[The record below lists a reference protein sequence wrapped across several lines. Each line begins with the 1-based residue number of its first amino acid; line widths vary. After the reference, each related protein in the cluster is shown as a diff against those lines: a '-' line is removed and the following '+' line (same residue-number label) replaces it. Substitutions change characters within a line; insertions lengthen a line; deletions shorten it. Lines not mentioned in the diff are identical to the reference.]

1 MEEAGSNPSL
11 NLPPPEALEAPEE
24 QEEAEGIEDTVLE
37 QASTVPPPTAM
48 QMASGLPST
57 PTLPSHPVIP
67 LNEQELQEHRDAIL
81 QQMMLGRQLLS
92 KLMRR
97 HHESHHQ
104 PERQ

>member
-11 NLPPPEALEAPEE
+11 DLPPPEEPEE
-24 QEEAEGIEDTVLE
+24 PAKGIEETVLE
-37 QASTVPPPTAM
+37 QASTPPPPTAT
-48 QMASGLPST
+48 QLATGLQGT
-57 PTLPSHPVIP
+57 PTLPNHPVLP
-67 LNEQELQEHRDAIL
+67 LNEKELQEHRDAIL
-81 QQMMLGRQLLS
+81 QQQMLGRQLLS